1 MNGNLLPLGCDARLR
16 GEQVHL
22 RHVLPVPRQRDLF
35 GMVLRPHF
43 RATVIHANGQFT
55 ECDLRELQPIDA

>member
-1 MNGNLLPLGCDARLR
+1 MAGNYALSGCDARLR
-16 GEQVHL
+16 GEQVSV
-22 RHVLPVPRQRDLF
+22 RHVLSVPRQRDLF